1 MDLEGGCACGS
12 VRYRL
17 TAPPLIV
24 HACHCRDCLVRIG
37 TLDHPERVE
46 PDVHIFTRAKL
57 PWFRL
62 PPDKLAF
69 EAFLQ
74 DPGGL
79 AGRQSGA
86 AAQQHSR
93 PELIVAR

>member
-37 TLDHPERVE
+37 TLDHLERVE

-69 EAFLQ
+69 EAFYKIPEVWPAASQERLRSNI
-74 DPGGL
+74 
-79 AGRQSGA
+79 AGQS
-86 AAQQHSR
+86 
-93 PELIVAR
+93 